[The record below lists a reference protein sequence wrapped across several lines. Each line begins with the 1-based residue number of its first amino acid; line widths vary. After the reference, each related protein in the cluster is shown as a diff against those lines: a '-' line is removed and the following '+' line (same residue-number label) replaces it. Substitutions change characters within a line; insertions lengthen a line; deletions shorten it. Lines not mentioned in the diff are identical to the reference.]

1 MKVQAFSPF
10 SLDTIGGNV
19 VTLMRVREELARRGH
34 RMAISPVSPETTLDD
49 VRSVV
54 GESKP
59 GLVHFYHAYKTG
71 RFLPAFP
78 EIPTV
83 VTLSGTDVAHDIGD
97 AEKRP
102 VVKAAMDGAGAVITY
117 NVSHAARIRTLFPEV
132 AGKIS
137 VLPKGV
143 TLGTE
148 PFDPGIEGFLFF
160 LPGGIRPVKNNL
172 FAVGA
177 VGEDTHLL
185 FAGPILDEEYGIR
198 FTEQISGRERVHHH
212 ERIPHEAMGSAYARA
227 DVVLNTSLSEGISNA
242 LVEAMTA
249 GRPILAADV
258 PGNRD
263 LLETGVTGILYHG
276 EEDFR
281 AQARRLQEDAGL
293 REALGE
299 GARAHARETFSTER
313 EVDALLEAYRA
324 AQAS

>member
-1 MKVQAFSPF
+1 MKVLAFSPF

-34 RMAISPVSPETTLDD
+34 RMEIESVSPETTLDD

-59 GLVHFYHAYKTG
+59 DLVHFYHAYKTG
-71 RFLPAFP
+71 RFLPGFP

-83 VTLSGTDVAHDIGD
+83 VTLSGTDIAHDIGD

-102 VVKAAMDGAGAVITY
+102 VVKAAMDEAGAVMTY
-117 NVSHAARIRTLFPEV
+117 NISHAVRIRTLFPEV
-132 AGKIS
+132 VGKIT

-143 TLGTE
+143 TLGKE

-172 FAVGA
+172 FAAGA
-177 VGEDTHLL
+177 VGEDAHLL
-185 FAGPILDEEYGIR
+185 FAGPILEEEYGR
-198 FTEQISGRERVHHH
+198 EFTEKISGQDRVHYH

-227 DVVLNTSLSEGISNA
+227 DVVLNTSLSEGISNV

-249 GRPILAADV
+249 GRPILAAAI

-263 LLETGVTGILYHG
+263 LIENGVTGILYQS

-281 AQARRLQEDAGL
+281 AQARRLQKDAGR
-293 REALGE
+293 REALGDA
-299 GARAHARETFSTER
+299 ARAHALETFSTER